1 MVIMRRDSRYLRGYA
16 WRIALM
22 YGVLWGIYA
31 VWGIYGASAGRL
43 LGGYVEEWWW
53 VFTLQSAAIFV
64 LWLFW
69 QNVLAMMLLRMVS
82 AVGYMGIRL
91 GMGVEEPVG
100 YVLSFAAA
108 YFIFM
113 VVEIIVLLYKLQ
125 R

>member
-1 MVIMRRDSRYLRGYA
+1 
-16 WRIALM
+16 
-22 YGVLWGIYA
+22 
-31 VWGIYGASAGRL
+31 
-43 LGGYVEEWWW
+43 
-53 VFTLQSAAIFV
+53 
-64 LWLFW
+64 
-69 QNVLAMMLLRMVS
+69 
-82 AVGYMGIRL
+82 MGIRL